1 MLMSEI
7 LTSWS
12 QPFHLISNCWCF
24 SYLKQFTN
32 QQSNKYLCITFVASL
47 LIGCLP
53 GFLQPETVTE
63 LWNIV
68 ANTEGQGHK
77 DGGYGL
83 GWVVIPEK
91 QDFGAS
97 CHQSETVLH
106 SGAAVGASSI
116 LLIRPTVGAQP
127 LKGVVV
133 AVLVN
138 LQKVNLEKTAMAVA
152 ACFQKTQ
159 SL

>member
-1 MLMSEI
+1 MKDG
-7 LTSWS
+7 
-12 QPFHLISNCWCF
+12 
-24 SYLKQFTN
+24 YL
-32 QQSNKYLCITFVASL
+32 QQSIELALVRLKSDDCFV
-47 LIGCLP
+47 
-53 GFLQPETVTE
+53 
-63 LWNIV
+63 
-68 ANTEGQGHK
+68 
-77 DGGYGL
+77 
-83 GWVVIPEK
+83 
-91 QDFGAS
+91 
-97 CHQSETVLH
+97 

-116 LLIRPTVGAQP
+116 LLIRPTVGTQP